1 LVDQTPALSHPTGW
15 VSAGLNILL
24 PNISTHMKR
33 IYRFGPKGYVQM
45 DSYPE
50 NHETHPIN
58 WQNFLL
64 SLFVAAIAT
73 MTAAAVVGVD
83 ITNINS
89 TPNHEAV
96 RSPNR

>member
-1 LVDQTPALSHPTGW
+1 
-15 VSAGLNILL
+15 
-24 PNISTHMKR
+24 
-33 IYRFGPKGYVQM
+33 M

-64 SLFVAAIAT
+64 SLFVAGIAA

-83 ITNINS
+83 ITDPQVWNNGNARS
-89 TPNHEAV
+89 TG
-96 RSPNR
+96 R

>member
-1 LVDQTPALSHPTGW
+1 MYYDGGF
-15 VSAGLNILL
+15 SAGLNILL

-45 DSYPE
+45 DTYPE
-50 NHETHPIN
+50 NHEPHPIN

-64 SLFVAAIAT
+64 SLFVAGIAA

-83 ITNINS
+83 ITDPQVWNNGNARS
-89 TPNHEAV
+89 TG
-96 RSPNR
+96 R